1 MSLYHFELQCFVIH
15 VVSGRPIVKGNANF
29 QYAANVDYQQ
39 QQQQQQHRHNSVL
52 SSGGNYSNSVQRSK
66 MTLATPPPNMTPQFN
81 SIMMM
86 HRPPNVRGKGCL
98 NFWVV

>member
-1 MSLYHFELQCFVIH
+1 MFRFELQSFMF

-52 SSGGNYSNSVQRSK
+52 SSGGSYSNSVQRSK
-66 MTLATPPPNMTPQFN
+66 MTLAAPPPSMSPQFN
-81 SIMMM
+81 SLMMM
-86 HRPPNVRGKGCL
+86 HRPPNVRGKGHQ
-98 NFWVV
+98 NFGAE